1 MARWIIVG
9 ILAVAGGAPLCVA
22 AQDRAVPPLLSP
34 SPNAECQRQTL
45 GLPPP
50 ALGETPGS
58 ASLSDQLSR
67 SKGVICPPA
76 GIDPGL
82 AVPPVGGGITPVIP
96 PPGTMQV
103 GVSSAAVPGAAMRGT
118 SAPLTVSG
126 TPPAS
131 GVRSSVSGWPER

>member
-9 ILAVAGGAPLCVA
+9 TMLAVAGGAPLCVA

-50 ALGETPGS
+50 APGETTGS
-58 ASLSDQLSR
+58 ANLSDQLSR

-82 AVPPVGGGITPVIP
+82 PCRRWEEASHRRSRRREH
-96 PPGTMQV
+96 Q
-103 GVSSAAVPGAAMRGT
+103 AAIRA
-118 SAPLTVSG
+118 
-126 TPPAS
+126 
-131 GVRSSVSGWPER
+131 

>member
-9 ILAVAGGAPLCVA
+9 TMLAVVGGTPLCSA
-22 AQDRAVPPLLSP
+22 AQEPPLLSP

-50 ALGETPGS
+50 APGETTGS
-58 ASLSDQLSR
+58 ANLSDRLSR

-82 AVPPVGGGITPVIP
+82 AVPPVGGGNTPVIP
-96 PPGTMQV
+96 PPGT
-103 GVSSAAVPGAAMRGT
+103 PGGD
-118 SAPLTVSG
+118 PGLI
-126 TPPAS
+126 PK
-131 GVRSSVSGWPER
+131 